1 MPLTPSRRGVLTA
14 GVTSA
19 GALLGLS
26 ACSAGSGTEPA
37 SIDLSEPVAEDV
49 SGALT
54 YVIWNPDQE
63 PFVQQCIDA
72 FTAHYPQVT
81 VTLSVVPFN
90 QYWTRLQTQA
100 TGHELPDLF
109 WMNGPNFQ
117 LYASEGQLMDL
128 EGLYASG
135 QLDKSQYP
143 PSMIDL
149 YTLEDSTYGVPK
161 DFDTI
166 GVWYNRRLFDEAD
179 EPYPDGSWDW
189 DEFRATAGRL
199 TDALDGVHGAAI
211 SFQGN
216 QESYYNAIYQ
226 NGGFVISEDGTRS
239 GYAEPEAIEALAF
252 FQEMIDDGLIPSV
265 NQDTDTPADQ
275 LFANGGAAMSWGGSW
290 RAPALATSPD
300 AEHFAAT
307 DLPRR
312 TDRASILH
320 GLSNVVAYNT
330 AHPEAAVA
338 LASFLGGQEAANI
351 LASTGAVIPALTSE
365 QQVWVDSQPSMDLDV
380 FLRVADEYAVPMPA
394 SLNTV
399 AWSGYEPD
407 YILSAL
413 SGDQPLDRAM
423 HDLGAAVDA
432 QLEEER
438 A

>member
-1 MPLTPSRRGVLTA
+1 MPLSLPRRRVLGA
-14 GVTSA
+14 GLAGA
-19 GALLGLS
+19 GALFGLS
-26 ACSAGSGTEPA
+26 ACSAGRGTEPA
-37 SIDLSEPVAEDV
+37 QVDLSAPMPEDV

-54 YVIWNPDQE
+54 YVIWNPDQA
-63 PFVQQCIDA
+63 PFVQQCLDA
-72 FTAHYPQVT
+72 FTARYPQVS
-81 VTLSVVPFN
+81 VTLSVVPFD

-100 TGHELPDLF
+100 TGNELPDLF

-128 EGLYASG
+128 EGLYTSG

-149 YTLEDSTYGVPK
+149 YTLEGSTYGVPK

-166 GVWYNRRLFDEAD
+166 GLWYNRRLFDEAG
-179 EPYPDGSWDW
+179 EAYPDGSWDW
-189 DEFRATAGRL
+189 DDFRAAAERL
-199 TDALDGVHGAAI
+199 TDESTGIFGAAI

-239 GYAEPEAIEALAF
+239 GYAEPEAIDALAF
-252 FQEMIDDGLIPSV
+252 FQEMIADGLIPSV

-275 LFANGGAAMSWGGSW
+275 RFANGSAAMCWGGSW
-290 RAPALATSPD
+290 RAPALAASPD

-307 DLPRR
+307 DLPRGVEQ
-312 TDRASILH
+312 ASILH

-338 LASFLGGQEAANI
+338 LATFLGGQEAANI

-365 QQVWVDSQPSMDLDV
+365 QQVWVDSKPSMDLDV

-394 SLNTV
+394 SLNTT
-399 AWSGYEPD
+399 AWSAYEPD

-413 SGDQPLDRAM
+413 SGDQPLERAM
-423 HDLGAAVDA
+423 HDLGAAMDA